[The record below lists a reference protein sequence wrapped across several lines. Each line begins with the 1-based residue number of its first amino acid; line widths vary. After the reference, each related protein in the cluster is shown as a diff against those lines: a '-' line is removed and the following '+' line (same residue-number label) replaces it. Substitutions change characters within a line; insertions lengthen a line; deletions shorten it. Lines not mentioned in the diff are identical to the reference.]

1 MTRRAAVAVTLLAV
15 VMMSACG
22 DASSDSGAAPAEPTT
37 TAAAADTTAAP
48 ATTTTTTTEASTSS
62 QADTT
67 TTEAA
72 PEESTTT
79 TAGSVGDCDHQY
91 MPIRQ
96 GSKWIYET
104 PEDILV
110 EWEITSV
117 SGDGREATMETEFAS
132 PEGVIEVTVN
142 FTCDESG
149 VSAPELGM
157 VGLPFGAE
165 VSIVEQEGVY
175 LLPAAELVP
184 GATWD
189 SVLVIAAEFPDAPG
203 FEFEIVRETTFTVE
217 GTEEVTV
224 PAGTFTAL
232 KVRSDSDMEIST
244 GAAPIQ
250 SQGVEWLWFV
260 EGIGLVKEE
269 LELDGGVAF
278 SNLAEFFI
286 P

>member
-1 MTRRAAVAVTLLAV
+1 
-15 VMMSACG
+15 
-22 DASSDSGAAPAEPTT
+22 
-37 TAAAADTTAAP
+37 
-48 ATTTTTTTEASTSS
+48 
-62 QADTT
+62 
-67 TTEAA
+67 
-72 PEESTTT
+72 
-79 TAGSVGDCDHQY
+79 

-96 GSKWIYET
+96 GSRWAYST

-117 SGDGREATMETEFAS
+117 EDDGNAATMESEFAS
-132 PEGVIEVTVN
+132 PEGVIGVTVN
-142 FTCDESG
+142 FTCDEEG
-149 VSAPELGM
+149 IAAPELGM

-184 GATWD
+184 GATWNA
-189 SVLVIAAEFPDAPG
+189 VLVIAAEFPDAPG
-203 FEFEIVRETTFTVE
+203 LEFEILREVTYTVE

-232 KVRSDSDMEIST
+232 KVRSDSNMEIST

-278 SNLAEFFI
+278 SNLAEFSI

>member
-1 MTRRAAVAVTLLAV
+1 MAIVIAIV
-15 VMMSACG
+15 VSACG
-22 DASSDSGAAPAEPTT
+22 GSSSESTTSAAPAGETESTAGTT
-37 TAAAADTTAAP
+37 MAP
-48 ATTTTTTTEASTSS
+48 ATTTAEAPPAESTTTEA
-62 QADTT
+62 TT
-67 TTEAA
+67 TTGAP

-79 TAGSVGDCDHQY
+79 VDTAAAAACDHRY

-96 GSKWIYET
+96 GSRWAYST

-117 SGDGREATMETEFAS
+117 EDDGNAATMESEFAS
-132 PEGVIEVTVN
+132 PEGVIDVTVN
-142 FTCDESG
+142 FTCDEEG
-149 VSAPELGM
+149 IAAPELGM

-184 GATWD
+184 GATWNA
-189 SVLVIAAEFPDAPG
+189 VLVIAAEFPDAPG
-203 FEFEIVRETTFTVE
+203 LEFEILREVTYTVE

-232 KVRSDSDMEIST
+232 KVRSDSNMEIST